1 MKVKISSLPPQQ
13 QADLTHLI
21 NCTTHFVKTTL
32 GIANN
37 AAWAACL
44 DAMDYIRQHPR
55 YRQQMKGGSTPAY
68 QFKRCFG
75 LLKKYESGLLYAPQ
89 HNYFH
94 VADLTP
100 KARKTWGYDIT
111 DQEYYDFW
119 AAFGFTAY
127 QTTKPFF
134 TSLVNK
140 IQLAYEHHGEPYA
153 EIIGWAEAAH
163 CTLDIAR
170 RIWVEAVNICPTF
183 AKEYKGFNISKKE
196 WEKMYRCFD
205 LRGVADFWE
214 KCVKDLYPKEFNLDE
229 LERKGIM
236 AAYIQLE
243 EQWMNENTIYNSRVK
258 TAEDYADLFRTN
270 GEMKKAMRQFAEM
283 RDKAADEINP
293 KKNTV
298 AKTST

>member
-1 MKVKISSLPPQQ
+1 MKISSLTPQQ
-13 QADLTHLI
+13 QADLTHLL

-89 HNYFH
+89 HNYFR

-100 KARKTWGYDIT
+100 KARKAWGENIT
-111 DQEYYDFW
+111 DSDYYDFW

-127 QTTKPFF
+127 QSTKPFF

-140 IQLAYEHHGEPYA
+140 IRLAYEHHGDPHA
-153 EIIGWAEAAH
+153 EIMGWAVAAH
-163 CTLDIAR
+163 CALDLAGQV
-170 RIWVEAVNICPTF
+170 WVAAVNNCPAF
-183 AKEYKGFNISKKE
+183 AKDYKGFNISKKE
-196 WEKMYRCFD
+196 WEQVYRCFD
-205 LRGVADFWE
+205 LREVADFWE
-214 KCVKDLYPKEFNLDE
+214 KCVNDLCPEKFDLDE
-229 LERKGIM
+229 LERKNIIAG
-236 AAYIQLE
+236 YIQLE
-243 EQWMNENTIYNSRVK
+243 EQWMNENTIYDSRIK
-258 TAEDYADLFRTN
+258 TAEDYADIFRTN

-283 RDKAADEINP
+283 RDKVADEMEP
-293 KKNTV
+293 KKNII
-298 AKTST
+298 AKPST